1 MSQIEH
7 LDDFESA
14 RLSSFEEWLSG
25 RSFRESSPLARTAT
39 DQVPLVHAL
48 PTAPKG
54 SPTGGSPSHLRTSS
68 GAARARRTGFSG
80 GAAINTPTE
89 RVDSPATPQPLTHAP
104 RHLRSLP
111 TGKTFRNSRRN
122 VLLRRVYLGIAIV
135 VLFGGIFVS
144 VMTRAEIAKMQLEVN
159 TIAPEIASLT
169 TTNNELALRSEAL
182 SAPARIAQYAQTK
195 LHMVFSSGPGTTST
209 YTNSSGISPSSTP
222 LSLYYTPGGS
232 APVATNAPGSTVV
245 KPAAPSSASSSSAS
259 SPTSNTQAATG
270 SSSSLVP
277 ASSSAS
283 TTTKPSASLTTTA
296 QAPIRT
302 ITMQSSKT
310 ARNGG

>member
-25 RSFRESSPLARTAT
+25 RSFRESPSLTRTAT
-39 DQVPLVHAL
+39 DQVPLVHGL
-48 PTAPKG
+48 PTVPKE
-54 SPTGGSPSHLRTSS
+54 SSTEGSPSHLRTSS
-68 GAARARRTGFSG
+68 GGGRARRTRFSG
-80 GAAINTPTE
+80 VAINAPIE
-89 RVDSPATPQPLTHAP
+89 RVDSPPTPQPLTHAP
-104 RHLRSLP
+104 RHLKSLP

-144 VMTRAEIAKMQLEVN
+144 VMARAEIAKMQLEVN

-209 YTNSSGISPSSTP
+209 YTNSSGISPTSTP

-232 APVATNAPGSTVV
+232 APVTTNVSGSKVV
-245 KPAAPSSASSSSAS
+245 KTAAPSSASSSA
-259 SPTSNTQAATG
+259 TAATQVASG
-270 SSSSLVP
+270 SSSSSVS

-283 TTTKPSASLTTTA
+283 ATTQPSAASTTTTS
-296 QAPIRT
+296 APIRT